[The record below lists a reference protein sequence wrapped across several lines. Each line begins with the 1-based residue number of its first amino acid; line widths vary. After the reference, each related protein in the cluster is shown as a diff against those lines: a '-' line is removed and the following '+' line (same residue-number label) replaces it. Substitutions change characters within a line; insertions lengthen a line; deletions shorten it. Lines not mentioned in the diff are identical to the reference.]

1 MPALNYRWFAAVEAS
16 PVAEARPA
24 KLSPQEPCATTP
36 NTGKKAAWG
45 EDRDSDGPLNNAN
58 TLVEELKLII

>member
-1 MPALNYRWFAAVEAS
+1 MPALDYRWFAAVEAS

-36 NTGKKAAWG
+36 NTGKKASWG
-45 EDRDSDGPLNNAN
+45 EDRDKPAVMDPSIMQIL
-58 TLVEELKLII
+58 